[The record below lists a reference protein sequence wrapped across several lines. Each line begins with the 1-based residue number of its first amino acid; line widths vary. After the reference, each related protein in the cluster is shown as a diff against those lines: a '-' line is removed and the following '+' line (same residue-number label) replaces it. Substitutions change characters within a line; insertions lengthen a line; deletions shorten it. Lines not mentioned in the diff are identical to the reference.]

1 MDRGGRYTESFGHVV
16 SSSDNDAIQWV
27 NVPSVVATKRNNLM
41 IERTFQ
47 DIPEGKI
54 SEADQQSFLV
64 SLGWAS
70 GAAWQ
75 EILRSR
81 RVLMISEAGAGK
93 TYECHK
99 QQQQL
104 WDAGAPAFFIE
115 LSGLATGD
123 LQSLLDHD
131 EETRLSAWLASQ
143 SDIATFFLDS
153 IDELKLTLG
162 SFEQALKRFK
172 KGIGSQLGRARVI
185 ITTRPTPFDEQL
197 LRSVLPVPPVYS
209 AVPSEESFATI
220 AMRDHQTQQA
230 GNNDDHAPPDWRT
243 VALMP
248 LSDEQIVEF
257 CSSQFVEDPGALL
270 DDLTARN
277 AKEFARRP
285 QDLIELCADWRE
297 HKRIRNHRDQVA
309 ANVCVKL
316 LPRPD
321 RREPAELSLD
331 KAIKGASRLAL
342 AMMLTRRMTIRHSAT
357 SDVNDQDAALEP
369 AKILSGWKP
378 NERKALLERPLF
390 GFASYGRVRFHHRS
404 VVEYLAA
411 ERLRALRERG
421 MPFRSLRRL
430 LFARTKGKTIVRPS
444 KRAIAGWLALTDDR
458 MFELLR
464 DNEPAVLLDEG
475 DPEALSRP
483 QRSQALRAYVERY
496 GQGGPRDLSVPYIQ
510 VHRFASP
517 ELADDVKKLWA
528 IGVENPDVRETLL
541 NLIEA
546 GPIGD
551 CVDIAHGVAL
561 DVQASVVERL
571 IAVDAMVAMRDS
583 RIEDIARNLVAADGE
598 WSHELALE
606 VLSRLFPRDLSID
619 QFLKT
624 LSWLKNG
631 KRNVRELSWQLPRLI
646 ANAELDPQDVKALRD
661 GLLKLLSG
669 GLRWRQEWPHIV
681 CDRPYL
687 SGALAAA
694 CVRGLGRRKTDG
706 WLHASVLAL
715 RLQDDRE
722 YSSNETHIALRE
734 RLKNLATEENARLF
748 WAEDAL
754 LQSLRAIADPWQ
766 RFAEIALH
774 DGPVELRAER
784 DLDWIKEALGD
795 TDRSDSDRAMLL
807 EAAMRLTPSGEEWRD
822 RMSDLKRLI
831 GDQPVLIAAID
842 ERLKALKHDEEKER
856 WKKEKAV
863 REKERERQAAKARAS
878 WIKFWRFVAEHP
890 DDAFSSERSKNT
902 AWKFWRVMT
911 HDGEDSRASGWNR
924 RFIEGHFGIETADRL
939 RHLLM
944 NIWRE
949 DDPTLPSER
958 PEDQRGTYLVWWQL
972 GLAALY
978 AEAEDPSW
986 ANRLTLD
993 EAKLAARYAPIE
1005 LNGLPN
1011 WIESLVDVHPNA
1023 VDAILGKELS
1033 WELKRDPAAHGH
1045 SMLLQSINFASNSV
1059 ARLFLPRLREWL
1071 DMGGDV
1077 GENVSDL
1084 AGASARLSQVISV
1097 MLNHGDE
1104 QTEAY
1109 LLAIARQRLREDL
1122 PEELAIV
1129 WLPTLMR
1136 LDPNLGVSA
1145 LEDRI
1150 RTVAPGKHS
1159 EAVKWFGV
1167 LFGDRHDAI
1176 DLKAPVFTPQL
1187 LLRLLRL
1194 AYQHVLPVDDVEHEG
1209 PYTPDTRDHAERA
1222 RNEIV
1227 TALFEA
1233 KGEEG
1238 WAAKLEMAK
1247 DRLCAHFRD
1256 RILAV
1261 AEENWAH
1268 EIDSVPFDEAQ
1279 AVALDKSCEAPP
1291 STSETMFAVLCDRL
1305 DELNELLLRD
1315 MSPRETWAGITAER
1329 VMRREIARELKYT
1342 ANGIYKVDQEAVTA
1356 DENRTDIRLRSV
1368 VSDHEAVIELKIA
1381 DDRSARDL
1389 RDTIYDQLVTKYMAA
1404 ENSKSGCLLLTL
1416 AQDREWKHPDSGKR
1430 IGLPEL
1436 LSHLRDEA
1444 RRVEKKMGGALALSV
1459 RVLDLRPRL
1468 ATEKR

>member
-1 MDRGGRYTESFGHVV
+1 
-16 SSSDNDAIQWV
+16 
-27 NVPSVVATKRNNLM
+27 M

-47 DIPEGKI
+47 DIPEGKL

-64 SLGWAS
+64 ELGRSRGTKWS
-70 GAAWQ
+70 D
-75 EILRSR
+75 ILRSR
-81 RVLMISEAGAGK
+81 RVLIISEAGAGK
-93 TYECHK
+93 TYECRK
-99 QQQQL
+99 QAQRL
-104 WDAGAPAFFIE
+104 WAAGQPAFFIE
-115 LSGLATGD
+115 MAQLASGELR
-123 LQSLLDHD
+123 SLLDHD
-131 EETRLSAWLASQ
+131 EEERLDAWLASQ

-162 SFEQALKRFK
+162 SFEQALKRLK
-172 KGIGSQLGRARVI
+172 RTIGGQLGRTRIV

-197 LRSVLPVPPVYS
+197 LSSVLPVPPVNS
-209 AVPSEESFATI
+209 AVTSEESFATT

-230 GNNDDHAPPDWRT
+230 GNNDDHAAPDWRM

-248 LSDEQIVEF
+248 LSDEQIIEF
-257 CSSQFVEDPGALL
+257 CSSQSVEDPGALL

-297 HKRIRNHRDQVA
+297 HKRIRTHRDQVA
-309 ANVCVKL
+309 TNVRVKL
-316 LPRPD
+316 QPRDD
-321 RREPAELSLD
+321 RQEPAELSVD
-331 KAIKGASRLAL
+331 KAIEGASRLAL
-342 AMMLTRRMTIRHSAT
+342 AIMLTRRMTIRHSAT
-357 SDVNDQDAALEP
+357 SDINDQDAALDP
-369 AKILSGWKP
+369 AKILSDWKP

-411 ERLRALRERG
+411 ERLLALRKRG

-430 LFARTKGKTIVRPS
+430 LFTRTKGKTIVRPS
-444 KRAIAGWLALTDDR
+444 KRPIAGWLALTEDR
-458 MFELLR
+458 IFELLR
-464 DNEPAVLLDEG
+464 DSEPAVLLDEG
-475 DPEALSRP
+475 DPGALTGS

-517 ELADDVKKLWA
+517 ELADDVKKLWDV
-528 IGVENPDVRETLL
+528 GVENPDVRETLL
-541 NLIEA
+541 YLIEA

-551 CVDIAHGVAL
+551 CVYIAHGVAL

-583 RIEDIARNLVAADGE
+583 KIKDIARKLVAADGE
-598 WSHELALE
+598 WSHELAME
-606 VLSRLFPRDLSID
+606 VLSRLFPRDLSVD
-619 QFLKT
+619 QFLQT

-646 ANAELDPQDVKALRD
+646 ANAELDRHDVKALRD

-694 CVRGLGRRKTDG
+694 CVRGLGQRKTDD
-706 WLHASVLAL
+706 WLYASVLSL

-734 RLKNLATEENARLF
+734 RLENLPAEENARLF

-754 LQSLRAIADPWQ
+754 LQSLRTVADPWQ
-766 RFAEIALH
+766 RFADIALH

-784 DLDWIKEALGD
+784 DLDWIKETLGD
-795 TDRSDSDRAMLL
+795 TDRSENDRAMLL
-807 EAAMRLTPSGEEWRD
+807 EAAMRLRPNQKQWRD
-822 RMSDLKRLI
+822 HVTSLKALVADLPCLLA
-831 GDQPVLIAAID
+831 VID
-842 ERLKALKHDEEKER
+842 ERLKQSKHDEEKER
-856 WKKEKAV
+856 WKKRKEV
-863 REKERERQAAKARAS
+863 RKNERERQAAKARAS

-902 AWKFWRVMT
+902 AWNLWRAMT
-911 HDGEDSRASGWNR
+911 HDGKDSRASGWNR
-924 RFIEGHFGIETADRL
+924 RFIEGHFGKETADRL
-939 RHLLM
+939 RHVLM

-972 GLAALY
+972 GLTAIY

-986 ANRLTLD
+986 ANRLTSE
-993 EAKLAARYAPIE
+993 EARLAARYAPIE

-1011 WIESLVDVHPNA
+1011 WIESLVDGHPNA

-1033 WELKRDPAAHGH
+1033 WELNRDPAAHGH
-1045 SMLLQSINFASNSV
+1045 SMLLQSVNFASSSV
-1059 ARLFLPRLREWL
+1059 AKLLLPRLRAWL
-1071 DMGGDV
+1071 DQGEDV
-1077 GENVSDL
+1077 GDNVSDL
-1084 AGASARLSQVISV
+1084 AGVSVRLSQVINV
-1097 MLNHGDE
+1097 LLKHGDDE
-1104 QTEAY
+1104 THAY
-1109 LLAIARQRLREDL
+1109 LRAVARQRLQNDP

-1129 WLPTLMR
+1129 WLPTLLR
-1136 LDPNLGVSA
+1136 VDPKLGVSA

-1150 RTVAPGKHS
+1150 RAIHPEAQS
-1159 EAVKWFGV
+1159 EAVKWFSV
-1167 LFGDRHDAI
+1167 LFGDPHDAI
-1176 DLKAPVFTPQL
+1176 NLKAPGFTPKL

-1194 AYQHVLPVDDVEHEG
+1194 AYVHVRPVDDVEHDG
-1209 PYTPDTRDHAERA
+1209 PYSPDTRDKAEYA
-1222 RNEIV
+1222 RNKIV
-1227 TALFEA
+1227 SALFKA

-1238 WAAKLEMAK
+1238 WAAKLEMA
-1247 DRLCAHFRD
+1247 DDPLCVHFRD
-1256 RILAV
+1256 RIRAV
-1261 AEENWAH
+1261 AEEQWAQ

-1279 AVALDKSCEAPP
+1279 AVALDRSGEAPP
-1291 STSETMFAVLCDRL
+1291 ATNEAMFAVLCDRL
-1305 DELNELLLRD
+1305 EELDELLLSD
-1315 MSPRETWAGITAER
+1315 LSPRETWAGITVER
-1329 VMRREIARELKYT
+1329 AMRREIARELKYL

-1356 DENRTDIRLRSV
+1356 DENRTDIRLRSA

-1381 DDRSARDL
+1381 DKRWSARDL
-1389 RDTIYDQLVTKYMAA
+1389 RDTICRQIVTKYMAA
-1404 ENSKSGCLLLTL
+1404 ENSKSGCLLITL
-1416 AQDREWKHPDSGKR
+1416 AKDRKWKHPETGKR
-1430 IGLPEL
+1430 ISLTDLETL
-1436 LSHLRDEA
+1436 LSEEA
-1444 RRVEKKMGGALALSV
+1444 RREEKKMGGMVAL
-1459 RVLDLRPRL
+1459 RIHILDLRP
-1468 ATEKR
+1468 